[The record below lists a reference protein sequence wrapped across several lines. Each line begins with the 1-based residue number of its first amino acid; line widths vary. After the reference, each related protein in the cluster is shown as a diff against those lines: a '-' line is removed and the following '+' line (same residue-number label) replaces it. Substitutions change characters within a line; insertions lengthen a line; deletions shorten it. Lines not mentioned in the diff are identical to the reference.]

1 MDLSNLNYK
10 NKDSIELQQQRVYKD
25 LYGNENNVR

>member
-10 NKDSIELQQQRVYKD
+10 NKDSIELQLQRVYKD